1 MKTSN
6 LIWMLAG
13 VSCAAGMVGCGKS
26 EPAPSAPV
34 APKAVQADT
43 TVAAPLPSDT
53 PAPAPAPAPALTVAP
68 KVTKSVM
75 ETMAALQIPNFQ
87 TASATDLST
96 VASQALTGLSKTTA
110 GSSPAIAN
118 AVASVQ
124 SALTA
129 GKAMD
134 ALSSLTGLNAA
145 AKGVPGATGLADSAT
160 QLVSAWALKQGFD
173 TAKISGVLGALQKKD
188 YAALASQGASVLSK
202 GGLTGD
208 QQGLLKGVLGA
219 YGIDATKAAGAVN
232 AVKGL
237 LGN

>member
-1 MKTSN
+1 M
-6 LIWMLAG
+6 LIG

-34 APKAVQADT
+34 VPKAAQVDAA
-43 TVAAPLPSDT
+43 VVAPLPSDT
-53 PAPAPAPAPALTVAP
+53 PPPAPAPAPALTVASP
-68 KVTKSVM
+68 KVTPSAQGM
-75 ETMAALQIPNFQ
+75 LGALQIPNFQ
-87 TASATDLST
+87 TASVADLSN
-96 VASQALTGLSKTTA
+96 VASQALSGLSKTTA
-110 GSSPAIAN
+110 SSPAIADK
-118 AVASVQ
+118 VASVQ
-124 SALTA
+124 LALAA

-134 ALSSLTGLNAA
+134 AVSSLTGLNAA
-145 AKGVPGATGLADSAT
+145 AKGVPGAAGLADSAT

-188 YAALASQGASVLSK
+188 YAGLASQGASVLSK

-219 YGIDATKAAGAVN
+219 YGIDATKASGAVN